1 MRNGSHS
8 RHSYPAHKMLPR
20 ATFRRQCELW
30 QRMLDIADSGGRPLD
45 DYFRKLLIK
54 QANPKWTSRSTTAQ
68 RRALKRLHT
77 KKARVYMREE
87 E

>member
-1 MRNGSHS
+1 
-8 RHSYPAHKMLPR
+8 
-20 ATFRRQCELW
+20 
-30 QRMLDIADSGGRPLD
+30 MLDIADSGGRPLD